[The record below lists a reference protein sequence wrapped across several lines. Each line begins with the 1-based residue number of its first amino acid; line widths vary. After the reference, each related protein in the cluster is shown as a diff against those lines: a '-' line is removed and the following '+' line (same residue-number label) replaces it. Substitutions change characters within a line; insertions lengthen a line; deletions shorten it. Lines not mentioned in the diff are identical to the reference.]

1 MKTRRDW
8 TLLAAAILLIGG
20 MVGVVLALMGIEI

>member
-8 TLLAAAILLIGG
+8 TLLAAAILLIGA
-20 MVGVVLALMGIEI
+20 VVCVLLALLGIGP

>member
-8 TLLAAAILLIGG
+8 TLLAAAILLIGCLA
-20 MVGVVLALMGIEI
+20 GVMLSLLGVQL